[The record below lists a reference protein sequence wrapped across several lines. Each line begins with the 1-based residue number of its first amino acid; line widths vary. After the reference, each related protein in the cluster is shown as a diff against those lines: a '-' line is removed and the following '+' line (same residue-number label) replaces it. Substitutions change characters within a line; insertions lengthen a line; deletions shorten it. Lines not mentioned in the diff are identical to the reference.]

1 MKPLKL
7 LIPAGFVLLVLA
19 AGAILLV
26 PLAWNWYM
34 ELRYPVS
41 PKPAVGS
48 MAWSA
53 PVGSVGTT
61 MPGETD
67 LGASEPPM
75 SRQDADTKLRNPLA
89 TSPEAIESGKKLFAS
104 YCVACHGPEGKGDG
118 PVAKKAQFAP
128 PNLQITAGRRSD
140 GFIYATIRNGGAVMP
155 SLGHAL
161 SPPERWQIVHFLRSI
176 SVAAPEAPA
185 AVAETPPDAPSA
197 GTPPALA
204 GGDAGRGK
212 AVFDANCS
220 NCHAAESDEEIVG
233 PGLKSLFGWP
243 AHRGADGSEHPRHTV
258 PMIRKQVMDGGGAM
272 APMGDAVSGQAL
284 EDLLTYLQTL

>member
-26 PLAWNWYM
+26 PRAGDWYM
-34 ELRYPVS
+34 GLRYPVS

-67 LGASEPPM
+67 LGANEPPM

-89 TSPEAIESGKKLFAS
+89 TSPETIESGKKLFAS
-104 YCVACHGPEGKGDG
+104 YCAACHGPEGKGDG
-118 PVAKKAQFAP
+118 PVAKKALFPP
-128 PNLQITAGRRSD
+128 PNLQITVGRRSD
-140 GFIYATIRNGGAVMP
+140 GFLYATIRNGGAVMT
-155 SLGHAL
+155 SLDHAIA
-161 SPPERWQIVHFLRSI
+161 PQERWQLVSYLRSI
-176 SVAAPEAPA
+176 AIAPPMSETISGTQPGVTSSGSEA
-185 AVAETPPDAPSA
+185 TFAP
-197 GTPPALA
+197 
-204 GGDAGRGK
+204 GDAARGK
-212 AVFDANCS
+212 AVYDDNCS
-220 NCHAAESDEEIVG
+220 TCHAADSDAEIVG
-233 PGLKSLFGWP
+233 PGLKNLFGWP
-243 AHRGADGSEHPRHTV
+243 AHRGADGSDHARHTA
-258 PMIRKQVMDGGGAM
+258 PMIRKQIVDGGGAM

-284 EDLLTYLQTL
+284 EDLLAYLQTL